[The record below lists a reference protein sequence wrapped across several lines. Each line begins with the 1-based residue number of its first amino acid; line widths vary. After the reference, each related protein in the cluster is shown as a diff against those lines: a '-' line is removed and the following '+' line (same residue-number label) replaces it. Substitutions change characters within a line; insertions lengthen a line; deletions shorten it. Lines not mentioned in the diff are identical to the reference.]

1 MSHLQSIIDYIEE
14 IMLESTESHSLEADD
29 DYTKRLWSKWF
40 NSALYAVLSKIEEI
54 ERKEFEKIVQ
64 VNSKS

>member
-29 DYTKRLWSKWF
+29 DYTKWF

-54 ERKEFEKIVQ
+54 WK
-64 VNSKS
+64 